1 MGDKNSKKEHAAIA
15 ETDKITPL
23 PNAKHR
29 TGKKINRH
37 ITLSESDIGQ
47 GR

>member
-1 MGDKNSKKEHAAIA
+1 MGDRNSKKEHAASR
-15 ETDKITPL
+15 ETDKITSL
-23 PNAKHR
+23 PDTKHK